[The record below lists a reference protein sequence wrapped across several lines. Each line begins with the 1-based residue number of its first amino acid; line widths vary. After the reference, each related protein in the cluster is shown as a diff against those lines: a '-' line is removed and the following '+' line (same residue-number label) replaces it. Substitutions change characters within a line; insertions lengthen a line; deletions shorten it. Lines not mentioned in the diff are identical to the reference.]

1 MFSDNRKCFLSGF
14 ILLIG
19 VVISTNALAEDQNIE
34 SGDCNVQIQGSNNA
48 IIYSGC
54 KGVTEAQKLQKI
66 LEEVLREVRVSLI
79 REEEMV
85 FPALE
90 TFLTNPT
97 EYNWRRVTWA
107 ANESIRQIR
116 TGIEK
121 SLQYD
126 AEMENSSVEAISLV
140 AKANR
145 EANRPYIN
153 SKPNRPYIN
162 INPLVSIRQ
171 DWNQRAFTKSQFEK
185 VRMPTKEQ
193 ALKWK
198 SNLQEIYVSLENELT
213 TILHQLAMA
222 NTNSE

>member
-1 MFSDNRKCFLSGF
+1 MFSDNRRFFVSGF

-19 VVISTNALAEDQNIE
+19 VVTSTNALADQNIE
-34 SGDCNVQIQGSNNA
+34 NDDCNVQIHGSNNT
-48 IIYSGC
+48 ITYSGC
-54 KGVTEAQKLQKI
+54 KEATEAQKLQKL

-79 REEEMV
+79 REKEMV
-85 FPALE
+85 FPAMD
-90 TFLTNPT
+90 TFLINPT
-97 EYNWRRVTWA
+97 EYNWKRVTWA

-126 AEMENSSVEAISLV
+126 AEMKNSSVEARSLV

-153 SKPNRPYIN
+153 R
-162 INPLVSIRQ
+162 LDSIRQ
-171 DWNQRAFTKSQFEK
+171 DWNHRAFTKSQFEQA
-185 VRMPTKEQ
+185 RIPTKEQ

-198 SNLQEIYVSLENELT
+198 SNL
-213 TILHQLAMA
+213 
-222 NTNSE
+222 